1 MAMTTG
7 GRRGGAMNEI
17 NVTPMI
23 DVLLVLLIIFMVVQ
37 QGLQRGLAVQVPPP
51 GDAPTAQRPG
61 PDALV
66 LQLAADG
73 GVRLN
78 RRPLDGARLAEE
90 LAAVLQGRAR
100 RVLFV
105 QAAEELPYGRVI
117 AAVDQAR
124 LAGVDVVGLVPRRNV
139 DS

>member
-7 GRRGGAMNEI
+7 GRRGGSIGEI

-37 QGLQRGLAVQVPPP
+37 QGLQRGMGVQVPPP
-51 GDAPTAQRPG
+51 EDAATAQPAG

-66 LQLAADG
+66 LALAADG

-78 RRPLDGARLAEE
+78 HQPLDAARLAEE
-90 LAAVLQGRAR
+90 LAAVLEGRAR

-124 LAGVDVVGLVPRRNV
+124 LAGADVVGLVPRR
-139 DS
+139 DAGP